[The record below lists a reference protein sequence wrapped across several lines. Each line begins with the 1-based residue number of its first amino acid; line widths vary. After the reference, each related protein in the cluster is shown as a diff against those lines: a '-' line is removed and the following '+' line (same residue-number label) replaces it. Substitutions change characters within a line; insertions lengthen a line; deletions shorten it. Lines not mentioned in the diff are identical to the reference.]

1 VFWKVEGIP
10 GSVAAKTHAR
20 GGLPAP
26 ADHKTENRSASQES
40 SRIPVPHSR
49 QNNINGEKM
58 KNLDNVRPRMKPVAL
73 ILLFLCSVA
82 IARAGAQLTIDSFD
96 GPVTQNEI
104 NSFRSFVQTL
114 TPPSSNSG
122 NAWSQGGGGEQTRGM
137 GLVYEATGDVGIL
150 DQEIRF
156 CDAVLSE
163 RNDLASAPV
172 GQHVIWT
179 GRIDPVWPNSFGT
192 TIGTGGE
199 QGYVGGHLGNCA
211 RHILQT
217 PAIWNTTVA
226 IGDPHHFGATYLA
239 RGKTFLAGV
248 DAAIDGHIL
257 RSQLNLSDHNHYHFA
272 SGDPYKGGLAV
283 PWNQTMMFNYLFSNA
298 AWAHAILGDDPA
310 RVAQYDAIVQ
320 ANLDWFF
327 TTGSSSY
334 TDKAGNT
341 AYNWAYTLPNTTG
354 EDAEEGQ
361 WDVDGFYRLWVSG
374 RYQFPTSKMVPFA
387 NTFVD
392 VMTLGPN
399 SYAGRVDGT
408 SGSGHSAHTTTI
420 HQGWLLLAD
429 LRPDAYHSMMAAD
442 LPSSG
447 STGSMQDYNRF
458 LWVKNR
464 RFQSGQTPDFIISPS
479 PASQTVTVGGSTSYT
494 VTVSPIHNF
503 TGTVNLG
510 VSGLPSGAT
519 ATFNPTSITTSG
531 SSTLSVATTSSTPPG
546 TYTLTISGT
555 SSGIPAHMTTVMLT
569 VNQLPDFSI
578 SAAPASQT
586 VTAGNGT
593 SYNVT
598 ITAINGFTGMVTF
611 AAGGLPAG
619 ASASFNPTTIT
630 GSGSLT
636 LTVNTGTA
644 TPAATSTLTIGATG
658 GGLSHS
664 AMVSLVVTPPS
675 VCTTA
680 TNNGMWNNS
689 AFPSHSGTFTATFD
703 AMPSISSQSSAV
715 GISHGTQGS
724 ISGFANIV
732 AFSTSGVIQARN
744 GGGYFNS
751 TVKYSGGNSYHF
763 RLVINVSNH
772 TYLVFVTPPGGS
784 EVQIGTTSFAFRTEQ
799 NMVTSLDHWGDLVN
813 TTSSGTLRVCNF
825 TAQ

>member
-1 VFWKVEGIP
+1 
-10 GSVAAKTHAR
+10 
-20 GGLPAP
+20 
-26 ADHKTENRSASQES
+26 
-40 SRIPVPHSR
+40 
-49 QNNINGEKM
+49 
-58 KNLDNVRPRMKPVAL
+58 
-73 ILLFLCSVA
+73 
-82 IARAGAQLTIDSFD
+82 LTIDSFD

-104 NSFRSFVQTL
+104 NSFRSFAQTL

-163 RNDLASAPV
+163 RNDLAPAPV

-199 QGYVGGHLGNCA
+199 QGYVGGHLSNCA

-226 IGDPHHFGATYLA
+226 IGDPHGFGATYLA

-257 RSQLNLSDHNHYHFA
+257 RSQLDLSDHNHYHFA
-272 SGDPYKGGLAV
+272 SADPYKGGLPV

-298 AWAHAILGDDPA
+298 AWSHAILGDDPA
-310 RVAQYDAIVQ
+310 RVTRYDAIVQ

-374 RYQFPTSKMVPFA
+374 RYQFPTSQMLPFA

-447 STGSMQDYNRF
+447 TTGSIQTYNRF
-458 LWVKNR
+458 IWVKNR
-464 RFQSGQTPDFIISPS
+464 RFQNGQTPDFSISSS
-479 PASQTVTVGGSTSYT
+479 PASETVTAGGSASYAIA
-494 VTVSPIHNF
+494 VSPIHNF
-503 TGTVNLG
+503 TGTVNLSI
-510 VSGLPSGAT
+510 SGLPSGAT

-531 SSTLSVATTSSTPPG
+531 SSTLAVATTASTPQG
-546 TYTLTISGT
+546 TYALTISGT
-555 SSGIPAHMTTVMLT
+555 SSGIPSHTTTVMLT

-578 SAAPASQT
+578 SATPSSQT
-586 VTAGNGT
+586 VTAGNST
-593 SYNVT
+593 SFTVT
-598 ITAINGFTGMVTF
+598 VGAINGFSGTVALSTGS
-611 AAGGLPAG
+611 LPSG
-619 ASASFNPTTIT
+619 ASASFNPATVTA
-630 GSGSLT
+630 SG
-636 LTVNTGTA
+636 
-644 TPAATSTLTIGATG
+644 TSTLTISTSASTPPGTFSIPITGASGGTNHGAT
-658 GGLSHS
+658 
-664 AMVSLVVTPPS
+664 VSLMVQPAAVCVTAS
-675 VCTTA
+675 GNA
-680 TNNGMWNNS
+680 TFDNS

-703 AMPSISSQSSAV
+703 MTPSTG
-715 GISHGTQGS
+715 GISGLVGLSLGAQTGNT
-724 ISGFANIV
+724 GFANIV
-732 AFSTSGVIQARN
+732 ALSTTGFFQVRD
-744 GGGYFNS
+744 
-751 TVKYSGGNSYHF
+751 GGNYITSTIPYAGGNRYHI
-763 RLVINVSNH
+763 RLAINVTNH
-772 TYLVFVTPPGGS
+772 TYSAFVTAPGGM
-784 EVQIGTTSFAFRTEQ
+784 EQTIRAGAAFRSEQ
-799 NMVTSLDHWGDLVN
+799 NTVTSLDHWGVKDS
-813 TTSSGTLRVCNF
+813 TAGSTLEVCSF
-825 TAQ
+825 TVQ